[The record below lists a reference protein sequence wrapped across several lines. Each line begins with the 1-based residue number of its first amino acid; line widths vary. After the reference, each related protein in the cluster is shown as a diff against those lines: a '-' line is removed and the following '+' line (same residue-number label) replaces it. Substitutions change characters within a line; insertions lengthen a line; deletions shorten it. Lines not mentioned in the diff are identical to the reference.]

1 MATKEDIEN
10 LRKATKDDVEKL
22 RKLTREDAE
31 NPGGGLKS
39 YINTRNDINAELM
52 I

>member
-39 YINTRNDINAELM
+39 YINTRK
-52 I
+52 

>member
-1 MATKEDIEN
+1 MATREDIEN

-39 YINTRNDINAELM
+39 YINTRK
-52 I
+52 